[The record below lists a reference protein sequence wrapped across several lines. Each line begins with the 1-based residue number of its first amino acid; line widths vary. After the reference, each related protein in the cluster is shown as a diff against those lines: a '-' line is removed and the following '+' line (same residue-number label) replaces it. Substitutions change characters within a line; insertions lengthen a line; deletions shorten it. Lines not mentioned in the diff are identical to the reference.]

1 MSGTPA
7 QIIGSVDPSTIETIE
22 VKNGINVLYGSSGGS
37 GIVAIYT
44 KTGLANEQIEQDA
57 KFSQLKVP
65 GYARARS
72 FRSPDYGDPS
82 TDRSQDDFRSTI
94 YWNPTITTD
103 PNTGKASVSFYAADL
118 EGTYRIIAEGISQD
132 GEPMRCEYSV
142 TIKK

>member
-7 QIIGSVDPSTIETIE
+7 QIIGSIDPTTVETIE
-22 VKNGINVLYGSSGGS
+22 VKTGINVLYGSAGGS

-44 KTGLANEQIEQDA
+44 KRSAADDKIKTDP

-65 GYARARS
+65 GYAPARN
-72 FRSPDYGDPS
+72 FRFPDYDDPS

-94 YWNPTITTD
+94 YWNPNITTD
-103 PNTGKASVSFYAADL
+103 SNSGKSSVSFFAADL
-118 EGTYRIIAEGISQD
+118 EGTYRIIAEGISHS
-132 GEPMRCEYSV
+132 GEPIRCEYSV